1 MKLKLNRNLT
11 LLDIVKLIWENI
23 NSKRRRQVLFLLSIM
38 FICGLSEIINL
49 LLLKNFLTL
58 INNPLQVNQELLIYR
73 IVNFLKLS
81 DLNIS
86 SITTIVFIISC
97 IFTAFIRLLNL
108 WLNGIISSRITSD
121 VSCKVFS
128 NIIYREYSEYVKD
141 NTSKVLTK
149 LSICITGLVNVL
161 NYIFNIFSS
170 IIIISII
177 FAGLCYVNFKISL
190 ISILLFGIIYFCL
203 FLNKKSYLS
212 KNSEFILKSG
222 ERQLRLIQN
231 VLGSFRDV
239 IINSNQ
245 DFFLAKYKNLDYS
258 MRYKLAQNRFISASP
273 RFILENIGF
282 IFFALLT
289 LTLIKGNEAIIPLVG
304 IFALAAQKILP
315 SMQSIFHGLSGIK
328 SNSAYVR
335 DIFEVINREEEFR
348 IHKFK
353 KLSRKINFHKTIE
366 IRNLTF
372 RYSKDRENVL
382 NNINFDLKKGE
393 HLGIVGKTGCG
404 KSTLVD
410 ILMGLIKP
418 DKGNIFIDKIELL
431 NNKNDK
437 YLNSWRS
444 KIAHVPQQIFLV
456 EGTILE
462 NIALGISNEQIDMAK
477 VLEVIKIAK
486 IEKFI
491 EDLKNGIYTE
501 IGERGILLSG
511 GQIQRIGIARALYKN
526 AEILVLDEATSALD
540 KDTEKSLLTSLNNLK
555 NKITIIS
562 ITHRVSEFNNFDRII
577 ELKNGNATLIKI

>member
-562 ITHRVSEFNNFDRII
+562 ITHRVSEFNYY
-577 ELKNGNATLIKI
+577 